1 MAQIFD
7 RSANALARAS
17 LVLTGL
23 IVIALGVTLDQVQ
36 YSPWV
41 TKQGQ
46 RAEQPVPFSHKHHV
60 GELGLDCRYCHASV
74 EDTAFAGMPSTHVCM
89 TCHSQ
94 LFTGVPMLAPVRESL
109 ANGTPL
115 VWARVNA
122 LPDYVYFDHS
132 IHIAKGVGCAEC
144 HGPVHDMPLMQQAQP
159 LSMGW
164 CLSCH
169 RDPGPRL
176 RAQDAIT
183 DTTFVAHNS
192 PQRAAALMKAYDI
205 HPAHL
210 TDCSVCHR

>member
-1 MAQIFD
+1 MAQLFD
-7 RSANALARAS
+7 PSANTLLR
-17 LVLTGL
+17 
-23 IVIALGVTLDQVQ
+23 IALVALIIGPMVFILGMIGSQW
-36 YSPWV
+36 SPYI
-41 TKQGQ
+41 TG
-46 RAEQPVPFSHKHHV
+46 RGHTPEQPVPFSHKHHV

-205 HPAHL
+205 HSAHL